1 MKKLINWHKKIIKEV
16 QDKIGLSDYQIYWL
30 AFLEGVAVAL
40 LIIWLIN

>member
-16 QDKIGLSDYQIYWL
+16 QDKTGLSDYQLLWL
-30 AFLEGVAVAL
+30 AFLEGVVVAL